1 MKSTACPFSPSS
13 LNLKNEYMS
22 FRACNNFTTCP
33 TFGVMRG
40 NKNIFKTLLSDTS
53 FPDIDTKIIIAT
65 KDV

>member
-1 MKSTACPFSPSS
+1 
-13 LNLKNEYMS
+13 MS
-22 FRACNNFTTCP
+22 FWACNNFTTCP
-33 TFGVMRG
+33 TIGVWRG